1 MAKDGGY
8 QFPATTTQ
16 RNWIWRLDRDATWM
30 IDQDDWL
37 RADGTEEV
45 DDLLD
50 LAISERVTWV
60 RPWGGP
66 GEPEDVWHVGYGG
79 WRGSASR
86 CGLDFAE
93 RVIKRAW
100 GQLGE
105 RPRLCDACLTGRA
118 DAFLAWGSVGQRR
131 RRGVW

>member
-16 RNWIWRLDRDATWM
+16 RNGIWRLDRDATWM

-79 WRGSASR
+79 W
-86 CGLDFAE
+86 L
-93 RVIKRAW
+93 VIR
-100 GQLGE
+100 
-105 RPRLCDACLTGRA
+105 DGRIQVH
-118 DAFLAWGSVGQRR
+118 G
-131 RRGVW
+131 